1 MKMKVLIA
9 TAMVVISVPL
19 IAAPGDNAAAPPKQ
33 HRICRTI
40 DRTGSHMGERICL
53 TPDQWVEYERNRLE
67 GEGGMVQARNGSPAL
82 SSRFGAGPASAADPR
97 R

>member
-1 MKMKVLIA
+1 MKALIA
-9 TAMVVISVPL
+9 IAMVAASVPL
-19 IAAPGDNAAAPPKQ
+19 LAAPGENAPAPPKQ

-53 TPDQWVEYERNRLE
+53 TPDQWVEHERNRLE
-67 GEGGMVQARNGSPAL
+67 GEGGMAQARSGSAAL
-82 SSRFGAGPASAADPR
+82 GSGFGPAPTSAADPR